1 MAYTAK
7 QNLFM
12 RAMLAVVAKTG
23 VWDKTNGPDG
33 AGYTS
38 ASLNAGRES
47 GRACHNCAFFRTPN
61 GCAVVKGPVERE
73 GTCRFSIIAVERLV
87 RPQSQS
93 VAGLVRRGRMQGE
106 TVE

>member
-23 VWDKTNGPDG
+23 VWEKTNGPDG

-38 ASLNAGRES
+38 ATLNAGKTA

-61 GCAVVKGPVERE
+61 GCSIVRGPIERD
-73 GTCRFSIIAVERLV
+73 GVCRFNVIAAERV
-87 RPQSQS
+87 THPQVQS
-93 VAGLVRRGRMQGE
+93 VAGLARRGRMQGE

>member
-12 RAMLAVVAKTG
+12 RAMLAVATKTG
-23 VWDKTNGPDG
+23 VWDKGNGPDG

-38 ASLNAGRES
+38 AALNAGRAF
-47 GRACHNCAFFRTPN
+47 GRACHNCAFFRTPT
-61 GCAVVKGPVERE
+61 GCAIVKGPVERE
-73 GTCRFSIIAVERLV
+73 GLCRFNVIPADRLASNQ
-87 RPQSQS
+87 PQS
-93 VAGLVRRGRMQGE
+93 VAGLARRGRMQGE